1 MVDRE
6 RRLEAMRQRSHQ
18 PSHTSPP
25 AAQAGRPLVAT
36 VDRRDSRN
44 PLLVIAGPTGV
55 GKTAAAVALGA
66 RVPLEV
72 ISADSRQV
80 YRGMDVA
87 TGKPT
92 AAERAAVPHHLIDV
106 VDPDERFDAARFAIS
121 ARALI
126 ADIRARGRLP
136 AVVGGTGLYIRA
148 LLRGLDPAVPADPG
162 YRKELTVLAARE
174 GRPALH
180 ARLAAVAPA
189 LAQRLHPHDHV
200 RVIRA
205 LERVR
210 GGSAGA
216 QTRWATAEAEWDVS
230 YVGLTMDR
238 ASLAGRL
245 RARAAR
251 MVAAGL
257 EDEVRALLARGY
269 DRQLRAL
276 SSIGY
281 REFVAVVDGELD
293 RGEAL
298 RLMQRDTV
306 RYARRQRTWFAR
318 EPSLAWLDVDAFDGD
333 AAAVAAA
340 IEAKLKQEGR
350 IG

>member
-1 MVDRE
+1 VV
-6 RRLEAMRQRSHQ
+6 
-18 PSHTSPP
+18 T
-25 AAQAGRPLVAT
+25 AGRKLGGVRTDLA
-36 VDRRDSRN
+36 

-55 GKTAAAVALGA
+55 GKTAAAVALA
-66 RVPLEV
+66 SRLPLEV

-92 AAERAAVPHHLIDV
+92 TSERAAVPHHLVDV
-106 VDPDERFDAARFAIS
+106 VDPDQTFDAARFTAA

-126 ADIRARGRLP
+126 ADIHGRGRLP

-148 LLRGLDPAVPADPG
+148 LLRGLDPAVPADPE
-162 YRKELTVLAARE
+162 YRAELTAVAARE
-174 GRPALH
+174 GRAALH
-180 ARLAAVAPA
+180 ARLKALAPAVAHG
-189 LAQRLHPHDHV
+189 LHPHDHV

-210 GGSAGA
+210 GGGAGV
-216 QTRWATAEAEWDVS
+216 QTRWATAEPEWAVV

-238 ASLAGRL
+238 ATLADRL
-245 RARAAR
+245 RRRAAA

-257 EDEVRALLARGY
+257 EEEVRGLLARGY
-269 DRQLRAL
+269 TGVRAM

-281 REFVAVVDGELD
+281 REFAAVVRGELAPA
-293 RGEAL
+293 EAL

-306 RYARRQRTWFAR
+306 RYARRQLTWFAR
-318 EPSLAWLDVDAFDGD
+318 EPALGWLDVDAFD
-333 AAAVAAA
+333 AEASAVAAA
-340 IEAKLKQEGR
+340 IEARLKQEGR

>member
-1 MVDRE
+1 
-6 RRLEAMRQRSHQ
+6 MRSRQ
-18 PSHTSPP
+18 PSQTSPP
-25 AAQAGRPLVAT
+25 AVQAGRP
-36 VDRRDSRN
+36 DRQASQAAITDLRR

-55 GKTAAAVALGA
+55 GKTAAAVALAA

-106 VDPDERFDAARFAIS
+106 VDPDQTFDAARFAAS

-126 ADIRARGRLP
+126 ADIHASGRLP

-148 LLRGLDPAVPADPG
+148 LLRGLDPAVPADPA
-162 YRKELTVLAARE
+162 YRAELTAISARE
-174 GRPALH
+174 GRAALH

-189 LAQRLHPHDHV
+189 LARGLHPHDHV
-200 RVIRA
+200 RIIRA

-210 GGSAGA
+210 GGGSGA
-216 QTRWATAEAEWDVS
+216 QTRWATAEPDWAVV
-230 YVGLTMDR
+230 YVGLTMHR
-238 ASLAGRL
+238 AVLAERL
-245 RARAAR
+245 RTRAAR

-257 EDEVRALLARGY
+257 EDEVRGLLARGY
-269 DRQLRAL
+269 DARLRAL

-281 REFVAVVDGELD
+281 REFVGVVQGALD
-293 RGEAL
+293 RGEAV
-298 RLMQRDTV
+298 RRMQRDTV
-306 RYARRQRTWFAR
+306 RYARRQLTWFAR
-318 EPSLAWLDVDAFDGD
+318 EPTLAWIDVDAFDGD

-340 IEAKLKQEGR
+340 IEARLKQEGR
-350 IG
+350 IE